1 MGCNRCGQS
10 RNQRPTPPPSI
21 SGGNGNQVPRPG
33 SKPPSGIPS
42 TPVGNAIAGLKYVP
56 GK

>member
-1 MGCNRCGQS
+1 MGCSRCGQS

-21 SGGNGNQVPRPG
+21 SGAPGNQVPRPG
-33 SKPPSGIPS
+33 SKPLSGIPS
-42 TPVGNAIAGLKYVP
+42 TPVGNAISGLKYVP

>member
-1 MGCNRCGQS
+1 MGCSRCGQS

-21 SGGNGNQVPRPG
+21 SGNQVPRPG
-33 SKPPSGIPS
+33 SKPSSGIPS
-42 TPVGNAIAGLKYVP
+42 TPVGNAISGLKYVP